1 MSSICIIPAR
11 RNSKRIK
18 NKNTIVFYGTL
29 MISYTIK
36 AVKKSGCFDRI
47 LLSTVCLKISKIY
60 KKYDEEIRFLGFK
73 SKNYI

>member
-1 MSSICIIPAR
+1 MSSICIIPVR

-29 MISYTIK
+29 MINYTIK

-47 LLSTVCLKISKIY
+47 LVSIDCIKISKIA
-60 KKYDEEIRFLGFK
+60 KKYDEEIRFLRFK

>member
-1 MSSICIIPAR
+1 MSSICIIPTR

-29 MISYTIK
+29 MINYTIK

-47 LLSTVCLKISKIY
+47 LVFTNCIKIRKIA
-60 KKYDEEIRFLGFK
+60 KKYDEEIRFLRFK